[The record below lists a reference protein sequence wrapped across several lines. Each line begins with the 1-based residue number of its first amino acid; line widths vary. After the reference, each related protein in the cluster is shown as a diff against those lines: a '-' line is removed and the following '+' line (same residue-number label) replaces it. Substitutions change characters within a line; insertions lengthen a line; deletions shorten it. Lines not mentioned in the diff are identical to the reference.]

1 MSMKQRICRTKSVCH
16 ISEEGELFKVMREEK
31 AKFHKCI
38 LNQLAEIMIFPFAG
52 AIIIIIILC
61 KINID
66 LVNII
71 TFLFL
76 QIVGAVLYLVPDMVW
91 VRRYNTIL
99 KEGKLFEGKVKEI
112 SWRGGFRTPLMYI
125 KITAEFEDVG
135 IKKYITQEI
144 KVCLDN
150 KCVDRTILKECH
162 YGEINQK
169 IDIYWVGYDKYIIIG
184 SSVGLTDI
192 YHC

>member
-1 MSMKQRICRTKSVCH
+1 
-16 ISEEGELFKVMREEK
+16 MREEK

-38 LNQLAEIMIFPFAG
+38 LNQLTEIMIIPLAS
-52 AIIIIIILC
+52 AIIITLVIC

-76 QIVGAVLYLVPDMVW
+76 QVVGAVLYLVPDMIW
-91 VRRYNTIL
+91 VKKYNAIL
-99 KEGKLFEGKVKEI
+99 KDGKFFEGKVKEI
-112 SWRGGFRTPLMYI
+112 SSRGGFRTFLMYI
-125 KITAEFEDVG
+125 KITVEFEDVG
-135 IKKYITQEI
+135 VKKYITQEI
-144 KVCLDN
+144 KVCLGN
-150 KCVDRTILKECH
+150 KSVDRTILRECH
-162 YGEINQK
+162 YGNINQK
-169 IDIYWVGYDKYIIIG
+169 IDICWVDYDNYIIIG